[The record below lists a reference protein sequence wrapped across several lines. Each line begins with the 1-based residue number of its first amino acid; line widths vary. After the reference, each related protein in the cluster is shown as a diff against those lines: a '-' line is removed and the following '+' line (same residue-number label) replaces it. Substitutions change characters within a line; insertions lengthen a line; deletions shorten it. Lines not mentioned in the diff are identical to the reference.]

1 MDLDRHA
8 IERRDFPL
16 TRRGYDPAAV
26 DAHLR
31 ALADEV
37 ERLRREAGAGGVVSL
52 ATNAGVQVQGIIQA
66 AEQAAAVMERQAA
79 EAAQT
84 TRATAEADAARTREA
99 AVDQVREQVGAV
111 SRAAEA
117 LLTSVDTMDGEIGAL
132 LGQLRG
138 GAQRISA
145 QLERATGSVGEL
157 HGSLIAAAPAAA
169 LPAPAPPQI
178 APAIPA
184 AAAPAIA
191 PAAQPAPAPAE
202 PRPPE
207 APVAAE
213 PAASEPAPSEAA
225 SVGASGGADIDK
237 ARLVAVNMALG
248 GASPEETARH
258 LADVYGVGDA
268 DGLVADVYAAI
279 DG

>member
-1 MDLDRHA
+1 MDLDRQA

-16 TRRGYDPAAV
+16 ARRGYEPAAV

-37 ERLRREAGAGGVVSL
+37 ERIRRSAAGGGESL

-66 AEQAAAVMERQAA
+66 AEQAATVMERQAA

-84 TRATAEADAARTREA
+84 MRATAESDAARTRES
-99 AVDQVREQVGAV
+99 AVDQVREQVSAV

-117 LLTSVDTMDGEIGAL
+117 LLTSVDTMDGEVGAL

-138 GAQRISA
+138 GAQRIAA

-157 HGSLIAAAPAAA
+157 HGAVLTARPAAA
-169 LPAPAPPQI
+169 LPPPAQPQIEPAAQAPAPPE
-178 APAIPA
+178 
-184 AAAPAIA
+184 APAIA
-191 PAAQPAPAPAE
+191 PAPPPPQEEAPTAAPAPAD
-202 PRPPE
+202 
-207 APVAAE
+207 
-213 PAASEPAPSEAA
+213 
-225 SVGASGGADIDK
+225 ADIDK

-248 GASPEETARH
+248 GSSREETARH
-258 LADVYGVGDA
+258 LADAYGLADA
-268 DGLVADVYAAI
+268 DRLVADVYAAI
-279 DG
+279 DA